1 MYRSNFTSLSVY
13 LNGSS
18 VGIASRYGLDCQ
30 RIEYWWGPDF
40 PHLSRP
46 ALALTQSSVQWVPG
60 HSRGKEAGAWR

>member
-1 MYRSNFTSLSVY
+1 MYRSNFTSLSVC

-18 VGIASRYGLDCQ
+18 VGIVARYGLDCQ

-46 ALALTQSSVQWVPG
+46 ALAPTHSSVQWVPG
-60 HSRGKEAGAWR
+60 HSRGKEVGAWR